1 MTQLAA
7 KFSSHRLIIVCV
19 IIALVTPA
27 IVVKYTPE
35 RYWNGIKEYGA
46 GLGVETGIVSGVQLV
61 VDYFRKHPPRAVV
74 R

>member
-7 KFSSHRLIIVCV
+7 KFWSRRLIIVCV

-27 IVVKYTPE
+27 ILVKYAPE

-46 GLGVETGIVSGVQLV
+46 GLGVETGIVSGVQFVL
-61 VDYFRKHPPRAVV
+61 DYLRKHPRAVV